1 MIAHT
6 VAALALLVGPALV
19 PSLALLGARPMTV
32 FVTPLVGAIL
42 AAVAAKMEAALGG
55 TILTWF
61 VILAVVANVAALA
74 WLRGR

>member
-42 AAVAAKMEAALGG
+42 AAVAAEFGG
-55 TILTWF
+55 RSRRDDPHL
-61 VILAVVANVAALA
+61 VRDPRGGGQ
-74 WLRGR
+74 RGRAASL